1 MIVSCHQNSEQN
13 DKLLIANKSFDSMP
27 EFQYLGTVVTNQNF
41 IHKEI
46 KS

>member
-1 MIVSCHQNSEQN
+1 MLMSRHQNTGQN
-13 DKLLIANKSFDSMP
+13 RDINVANRSFENATKLKS
-27 EFQYLGTVVTNQNF
+27 LGTTATNQNF